1 MFLKYVLRS
10 RSRLKTGRLRN
21 PDCIH
26 QILDNMK
33 TCSIPIVRNLF
44 RIQNAFPMAQ
54 LVIPTYEGHGV
65 ESQLPR
71 LQPIGGGTGGG

>member
-1 MFLKYVLRS
+1 MFSGAGAASKQDGSETL
-10 RSRLKTGRLRN
+10 TA
-21 PDCIH
+21 CIH

-71 LQPIGGGTGGG
+71 LQTIGGGTGGG

>member
-1 MFLKYVLRS
+1 
-10 RSRLKTGRLRN
+10 
-21 PDCIH
+21 
-26 QILDNMK
+26 
-33 TCSIPIVRNLF
+33 
-44 RIQNAFPMAQ
+44 MAQ